1 MVDDIMVLGKCSSL
15 QTVQSNSVVNSF
27 MHTKKLTLSEKKYHT
42 VHIGMSNSGN
52 ECSSLKV
59 QDTQMRKES
68 SVKYLGDHVNSTGS
82 VKATIEERRGKAF
95 GISAE
100 ILSIANS
107 VPLGQ
112 CRVKSGIMLR
122 QAMLVNGT
130 LFNSECWQGPN
141 VDKEIMTLNKPD
153 QALLRG
159 LKTGHAKVPL
169 EFLFL
174 ESGCNPVSFIHICRR
189 LVYLQNIL
197 KKDQCELL
205 SHVYF
210 AQKADNLPG
219 NFCRLVAEDLIIL
232 DISLT
237 ED

>member
-1 MVDDIMVLGKCSSL
+1 MTHRAEKC
-15 QTVQSNSVVNSF
+15 
-27 MHTKKLTLSEKKYHT
+27 HT
-42 VHIGMSNSGN
+42 VHISMSNPGN

-59 QDTQMRKES
+59 QDTQMRKEPT
-68 SVKYLGDHVNSTGS
+68 VKYLGDQVNSTGS

-112 CRVKSGIMLR
+112 WRVKSGIMLR
-122 QAMLVNGT
+122 QAMLVNGI

-141 VDKEIMTLNKPD
+141 VDKEIRTLDKPD

-159 LKTGHAKVPL
+159 LMTGHAKVPL

-174 ESGCNPVSFIHICRR
+174 ESGCIPVSFIHICRR

-197 KKDQCELL
+197 KEDQGELL
-205 SHVYF
+205 SRVYF
-210 AQKADNLPG
+210 AQKADSLPG
-219 NFCRLVAEDLIIL
+219 DFCRLVAEDLL
-232 DISLT
+232 S
-237 ED
+237 